1 MYGSASMHYHSKIPS
16 RSRPYHTIPSHTTS
30 RHTIPNRGRHQAG
43 AAGSEKKTACCWF
56 SKSTH
61 HQWHCCAITTFYNSC
76 ESEDLRGELSLSLNM
91 TIALCGDF
99 KSHLFLWL
107 FRSKCFVAFF
117 PSQEFCICQFRFVWN
132 SASICIDSVGRFNWL
147 QRFTTIFNVSP
158 KIYFSKSINH
168 ANTPVP
174 VQRYL
179 AHQKFNQI

>member
-1 MYGSASMHYHSKIPS
+1 MYGSASIHYHSKIPS
-16 RSRPYHTIPSHTTS
+16 RSRPYHTKSY
-30 RHTIPNRGRHQAG
+30 HTIPKRGRHQAG
-43 AAGSEKKTACCWF
+43 AAGSEKKLPVVGSQNPPTSSGTAVHSQLF
-56 SKSTH
+56 
-61 HQWHCCAITTFYNSC
+61 IT
-76 ESEDLRGELSLSLNM
+76 LVKVRIWGGELSLSLNM

-158 KIYFSKSINH
+158 KMYFDQIKIYFD
-168 ANTPVP
+168 
-174 VQRYL
+174 
-179 AHQKFNQI
+179 QIKIYFDQIKIY